1 MRTRASLLIAMIG
14 LFVVAVLAPALAR
27 PSGWVLYTHPDKLIS
42 ARFPDK
48 PSETEQEAPS
58 AVGPIRFRLAMFAD
72 DTRTYL
78 ASAVVYPVKGKFS
91 VQGALDGAR
100 DQALAN
106 IKGKVVSEKPIKL
119 DGYDGREVL
128 FEAGAPNNQHVRGS
142 LRIFASARPPTAFIA
157 TAMRITDKPDPDA
170 QKFLDSIHL
179 GKKVETKR

>member
-1 MRTRASLLIAMIG
+1 
-14 LFVVAVLAPALAR
+14 AVLAPALAK
-27 PSGWVLYTHPDKLIS
+27 PASWVLYTHPNKLIS

-48 PSETEQEAPS
+48 PTETEQEAPS

-78 ASAVVYPVKGKFS
+78 PSAAVYPVKGKFS
-91 VQGALDGAR
+91 VPGALDGAR

-128 FEAGAPNNQHVRGS
+128 FEADAPNHQRVRGA
-142 LRIFASARPPTAFIA
+142 LRIFASAKPPTAFIA
-157 TAMRITDKPDPDA
+157 TTMRVTDQPDP
-170 QKFLDSIHL
+170 
-179 GKKVETKR
+179 